1 MQYALLIYGDE
12 KVWESR
18 DTAEE
23 QANHERHRR
32 FMELLASRDAM
43 RGGAEL
49 AGTSTATTVR
59 GSGDDVTVTDGPFTE
74 AAEQLGGFYL
84 IEAADLDEAI
94 ALAKAL
100 PEGIVE
106 VRPVVPPRDGS

>member
-12 KVWESR
+12 KVWESF
-18 DTAEE
+18 DEAEQ
-23 QANHERHRR
+23 QANHARHAR
-32 FMELLASRDAM
+32 FMKLLQERDAM

-49 AGTSTATTVR
+49 TRSAEATTVR
-59 GSGDDVTVTDGPFTE
+59 NSGAEVSITDGPFTE
-74 AAEQLGGFYL
+74 AGEQLGGFYL

-94 ALAKAL
+94 ALAKVL

-106 VRPVVPPRDGS
+106 VRPIAPPRY

>member
-12 KVWESR
+12 KRWQSR
-18 DTAEE
+18 TDAEMAE
-23 QANHERHRR
+23 NHVRHQR
-32 FMELLASRDAM
+32 FMQLLQQRDAM

-49 AGTSTATTVR
+49 EYASSAATTVR
-59 GSGDDVTVTDGPFTE
+59 DTGGDVTVTDGPFAE

-84 IEAADLDEAI
+84 VEAADLDDAI
-94 ALAKAL
+94 SLAKAL

-106 VRPVVPPRDGS
+106 IRPIVPARG